1 MDQNEGETMM
11 PEYILTAKRME
22 INRLQHEQ
30 WENMGKQ
37 CVSRKQHLPNQ
48 Q

>member
-30 WENMGKQ
+30 WENIGETVRFPQ
-37 CVSRKQHLPNQ
+37 ATFT
-48 Q
+48 